1 MQAKRCNDCCAIE
14 SHDCCKHSVSLLSIG
29 LSPCCDDSISQC
41 TLQFLY
47 KSTGFPEISNFF
59 DFLYCRK
66 RKHKKTAP
74 VRNMVVRTGLSDIY
88 LFLSEQGRKNSADD
102 HRSCAYDQSADAKCD
117 HNDSPFD

>member
-1 MQAKRCNDCCAIE
+1 MTAANILFHSFRLGYPLAVITVY
-14 SHDCCKHSVSLLSIG
+14 HSV
-29 LSPCCDDSISQC
+29 
-41 TLQFLY
+41 LY
-47 KSTGFPEISNFF
+47 NFFTKAQAFPEISNFF
-59 DFLYCRK
+59 YFLYCRK

>member
-1 MQAKRCNDCCAIE
+1 MQAKRCSDCCAIE

-29 LSPCCDDSISQC
+29 LSPCCDDSISQ
-41 TLQFLY
+41 
-47 KSTGFPEISNFF
+47 
-59 DFLYCRK
+59 

>member
-1 MQAKRCNDCCAIE
+1 MTAANILFHSFRLGYPLAVMTVY
-14 SHDCCKHSVSLLSIG
+14 HSV
-29 LSPCCDDSISQC
+29 
-41 TLQFLY
+41 LY
-47 KSTGFPEISNFF
+47 NFF
-59 DFLYCRK
+59 TKAQVFKESQIFLIFCIAGK
-66 RKHKKTAP
+66 ENKKTDP